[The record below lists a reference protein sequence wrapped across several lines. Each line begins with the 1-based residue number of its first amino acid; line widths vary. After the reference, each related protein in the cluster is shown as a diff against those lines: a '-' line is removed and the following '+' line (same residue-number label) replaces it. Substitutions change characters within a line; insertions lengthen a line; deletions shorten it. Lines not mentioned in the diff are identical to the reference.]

1 MKIILIFISLFFSLI
16 SYGQLPKD
24 FRVLYYE
31 DADSSVLILRK
42 IARQQ
47 LNPPSFVEV
56 DKESITQVRN
66 DGGAVAIGGIIIDNS
81 NSIKQT
87 TVYFENITEISVMHS
102 RNWKISYKS
111 KITKQSEVIFLG
123 DREMAEKAY
132 ASLICLIRVSGNK
145 HYENILSKQYWIN
158 SKK

>member
-1 MKIILIFISLFFSLI
+1 MKELLIFISLFFSVVT
-16 SYGQLPKD
+16 YGQLPKD
-24 FRVLYYE
+24 FRVQYYE
-31 DADSSVLILRK
+31 DADSAVLVLRK
-42 IARQQ
+42 ITRQQ

-66 DGGAVAIGGIIIDNS
+66 DGGGVIIGGILVDNPS
-81 NSIKQT
+81 KQST
-87 TVYFENITEISVMHS
+87 MYYENITDIKVIKS

-132 ASLICLIRVSGNK
+132 AALICLIRVSGNK

-158 SKK
+158 SKI